1 MNVVKYSVEK
11 NMAEYKE
18 QQAQAKNYSFDVQ
31 KLYIEMLL
39 ADAESFARAQNIF
52 KPESFDR
59 KLQPI
64 AKFVKDY
71 MDEYKV
77 MPEVE
82 IVNAEHDIKLK
93 TAKDLDPAHFNWL
106 LDEFETFSRH
116 KALERAILSS
126 ADLLER
132 GDYGPVEDMVK
143 EAVQVGLTRDLGTD
157 YFEDPKG
164 RLEALK
170 ANNGQISTG
179 WNNLDKKLFGGFN
192 RGELNIFAGGSGAG
206 KSLFLQNLAVNWA
219 TTGLNVCYISFEL
232 SEQLTAMRLDA
243 MMTNIPTKKVFPEID
258 TVEMKVKML
267 AKKSGNL
274 QIKYLPSGSTVLDV
288 RTYLKE
294 LELKTKKK
302 IDCILIDYLDL
313 MMPKSKRISPADLF
327 IKDKYVSEELRN
339 LVVEKQCVLATASQL
354 NRASVEEIEF
364 DHSHISGGL
373 SKIQTADNVIGI
385 FTSRAMK
392 ERGRY
397 QIQFMKTR
405 SSSGVGQKVD
415 LEFDVDSLRIRDLAD
430 DPEYKQFDKQR
441 STIYDSLKQTS
452 KVSVDKPDT
461 PKMPDPTKGDTIG
474 KVKANV
480 EGGKLRQLLNELHSD
495 EEQ

>member
-1 MNVVKYSVEK
+1 
-11 NMAEYKE
+11 MAEYT
-18 QQAQAKNYSFDVQ
+18 FDVQ

-77 MPEVE
+77 MPEVD
-82 IVNAEHDIKLK
+82 IVNAQHDIKLK
-93 TAKDLDPAHFNWL
+93 SAKDLDPAHFNWL

-116 KALERAILSS
+116 KALEQAILSS
-126 ADLLER
+126 ADLLEK

-143 EAVQVGLTRDLGTD
+143 EAVNVGLTRDLGTD

-179 WNNLDKKLFGGFN
+179 WQNLDKKLFGGFN

-219 TTGLNVCYISFEL
+219 QAGLNVCYISFEL

-258 TVEMKVKML
+258 NVEMKVKML
-267 AKKSGNL
+267 KKKSGTL
-274 QIKYLPSGSTVLDV
+274 QIKYLPSGSNVLDV

-294 LELKTKKK
+294 LELKNKKK

-452 KVSVDKPDT
+452 KVSGSDST
-461 PKMPDPTKGDTIG
+461 PKDARPEVPDPRKGDTVG
-474 KVKANV
+474 KVKATV

>member
-1 MNVVKYSVEK
+1 
-11 NMAEYKE
+11 MAEYT
-18 QQAQAKNYSFDVQ
+18 FDVQ
-31 KLYIEMLL
+31 KLYIEMLM

-64 AKFVKDY
+64 AKFIKDY
-71 MDEYKV
+71 MEEYKV

-82 IVNAEHDIKLK
+82 QVNASHDIKLK
-93 TAKDLDPAHFNWL
+93 EAKDLDPAHFNWL

-116 KALERAILSS
+116 KALERAILQS
-126 ADLLER
+126 ADLLEK
-132 GDYGPVEDMVK
+132 GDYAPVEDMVK
-143 EAVQVGLTRDLGTD
+143 EAVGVGLTRDLGTD
-157 YFEDPKG
+157 YFDDPKS
-164 RLEALK
+164 RLERLK
-170 ANNGQISTG
+170 NSNGQVSTG
-179 WNNLDKKLFGGFN
+179 WPNIDKKLFGGFN

-219 TTGLNVCYISFEL
+219 TAGLNTVYITFEL
-232 SEQLTAMRLDA
+232 SEELTAMRLDA

-258 TVEMKVKML
+258 NVEMKVKML
-267 AKKSGNL
+267 KKKSGEL
-274 QIKYLPSGSTVLDV
+274 YIKYLPSGNTILDV
-288 RTYLKE
+288 KTYIKE

-339 LVVEKQCVLATASQL
+339 FAVESQMLLATASQL

-364 DHSHISGGL
+364 DHSHIAGGL

-415 LEFDVDSLRIRDLAD
+415 LEFDIDSLRIRDLAEEEGYRQD
-430 DPEYKQFDKQR
+430 DKQK
-441 STIYDSLKQTS
+441 SSIYSSLKQTS
-452 KVSVDKPDT
+452 KVSPGT
-461 PKMPDPTKGDTIG
+461 PKDARSEVPDPTKGDTVG
-474 KVKANV
+474 KVKSTV

-495 EEQ
+495 EDQ